1 MWCNHVQSLLKSQT
15 NIVGYN
21 EIDRDM
27 SYCWLTQLPESPS
40 SFYNGSN
47 LTIQF
52 PERDA
57 QMRDVTLIAPYSVQ
71 RYLRFPCYLIIR
83 YL

>member
-1 MWCNHVQSLLKSQT
+1 MQSLLKSQT

-21 EIDRDM
+21 EIDKDM
-27 SYCWLTQLPESPS
+27 SYCYLTQLPESPS

-57 QMRDVTLIAPYSVQ
+57 QMGDVT
-71 RYLRFPCYLIIR
+71 
-83 YL
+83 

>member
-1 MWCNHVQSLLKSQT
+1 MQSLLKRQT

-21 EIDRDM
+21 EIDKDM
-27 SYCWLTQLPESPS
+27 SYCCLTQLPESPS

-57 QMRDVTLIAPYSVQ
+57 QMRDVN
-71 RYLRFPCYLIIR
+71 
-83 YL
+83 